1 MMSVFLWNA
10 MAMKY
15 EQEYGKAT
23 AHNDENRCSADGRCY
38 VAGRIQPQQQHKTTN
53 EK

>member
-15 EQEYGKAT
+15 EQEYGKTT
-23 AHNDENRCSADGRCY
+23 AYNDKNHWLMADVIPDCCLY
-38 VAGRIQPQQQHKTTN
+38 VLYGM
-53 EK
+53 EKQERMR